1 MSQPPFP
8 TQEIPSVPPAEAQRL
23 AENGALF
30 IDVREFNEWEQV
42 RIPGA
47 TFLPLSQIN
56 DWYESLD
63 RERTVI
69 LYCRTG
75 NRSGQAT
82 AALTHQADF
91 HNVVNMEG
99 GIVEWYEEG
108 LPISTDH
115 VSIPAEYLP
124 FQVTEPD
131 LAHKHIENGELRW
144 VLDVRTPEQFAT
156 GHVPGALNIP
166 VNQLPMRYRELPRA
180 ERILITCD
188 RGEVS
193 LLAARLLNDL
203 DFADVAV
210 LDGGLEAWRYHELP
224 LGVSG

>member
-8 TQEIPSVPPAEAQRL
+8 TQEISSVPPAEAQRL

-30 IDVREFNEWEQV
+30 VDVREFNEWEQV
-42 RIPGA
+42 RIRGA

-108 LPISTDH
+108 LPVDIG
-115 VSIPAEYLP
+115 PAEIDQFRPP
-124 FQVTEPD
+124 FETIDPE
-131 LAHKHIENGELRW
+131 LAHKEIANGDLRW
-144 VLDVRTPEQFAT
+144 VVDVRSPLEYAS
-156 GHVPGALNIP
+156 GHIPGARNIP
-166 VNQLPMRYRELPRA
+166 FDRLPLQYSELPRG
-180 ERILITCD
+180 EPVLVSCD
-188 RGEVS
+188 RGEIS
-193 LLAARLLNDL
+193 TLAARLLADL
-203 DFADVAV
+203 DFSRVLA
-210 LDGGLEAWRYHELP
+210 LDGGMEAWRYRDLP
-224 LGVSG
+224 LDK

>member
-1 MSQPPFP
+1 M
-8 TQEIPSVPPAEAQRL
+8 VEA
-23 AENGALF
+23 GALLV
-30 IDVREFNEWEQV
+30 DVREVDEYAQV

-47 TFLPLSQIN
+47 SLMPLSALA
-56 DWYESLD
+56 DAYTKLPAD
-63 RERTVI
+63 REVV
-69 LYCRTG
+69 LYCRSG
-75 NRSGQAT
+75 ARSANAV
-82 AALTHQADF
+82 AALTGQAGMTNV
-91 HNVVNMEG
+91 HNLEG

-115 VSIPAEYLP
+115 VAIPAEYLP

-131 LAHKHIENGELRW
+131 LAHKNIENGELRW
-144 VLDVRTPEQFAT
+144 VVDVRASEQYAT

-166 VNQLPMRYRELPRA
+166 VNQLPMRYHELPRA

-193 LLAARLLNDL
+193 LLAARLLTDL
-203 DFADVAV
+203 DFRDVAI